1 MAEKSK
7 EFGERLEGLL
17 ARRGLNIKQLSERI
31 EVAYS
36 AVWGY
41 VKKGGIPEAP
51 ILHKISRELGVSME
65 ELLTGEPK
73 VPKKTTF
80 FDEEGEYFKA
90 PLLAGKIAA
99 GPGRVIP
106 ENDIRSYVWLYSP
119 KLFGRNTHDL
129 IAVEIGQGEES
140 MTPTLFPGDIVLMDR
155 DDPRG
160 KMDFKNGRIY
170 GIRTKGGECQVKRV
184 YVKSRSL
191 IIVSDNREVPPENA
205 WTDDLKRLIIGRV
218 VWGWRNLQEV

>member
-1 MAEKSK
+1 MAEHSK
-7 EFGERLEGLL
+7 EFAERLEGLL
-17 ARRGLNIKQLSERI
+17 SRRGLNIRQLSEKI

-41 VKKGGIPEAP
+41 VKKGSIPEAP
-51 ILHKISRELGVSME
+51 ILLRISQELGTTME
-65 ELLTGEPK
+65 ELLTGVK
-73 VPKKTTF
+73 VPKRKTTF
-80 FDEEGEYFKA
+80 YDDEGDYFKA

-106 ENDIRSYVWLYSP
+106 ENEIKSHVWLYHP
-119 KLFGRNTHDL
+119 KLLGRNTHDL
-129 IAVEIGQGEES
+129 IAVEIGKGEES
-140 MTPTLFPGDIVLMDR
+140 MTPTLFPGDIVLIDR

-160 KMDFKNGRIY
+160 KTDFKNGKIY

-184 YVKSRSL
+184 YVKSSAL
-191 IIVSDNREVPPENA
+191 IIISDNREVPPENA

>member
-7 EFGERLEGLL
+7 EFGERLETLL
-17 ARRGLNIKQLSERI
+17 ARRGLNIKQLSEKL

-51 ILHKISRELGVSME
+51 ILHRLSKELGVTME
-65 ELLTGEPK
+65 ELLTGEPH
-73 VPKKTTF
+73 PLPKTTVY
-80 FDEEGEYFKA
+80 DDEGEYFKA
-90 PLLAGKIAA
+90 PLLAGQIAA

-106 ENDIRSYVWLYSP
+106 ENDVLSYVWLYSP
-119 KLFGRNTHDL
+119 KLLGRNTHDL
-129 IAVEIGQGEES
+129 IAVEIGRGEES
-140 MTPTLFPGDIVLMDR
+140 MVPTLFPGDIVLIDR

-160 KMDFKNGRIY
+160 KLDFKNGRIY
-170 GIRTKGGECQVKRV
+170 AVRTKGGECQVKRV
-184 YVKSRSL
+184 YVKSQAL
-191 IIVSDNREVPPENA
+191 IIASDNREVPPENA

>member
-1 MAEKSK
+1 MV
-7 EFGERLEGLL
+7 
-17 ARRGLNIKQLSERI
+17 RRGLNIKQLSQKI
-31 EVAYS
+31 DVAYS

-41 VKKGGIPEAP
+41 VKKGSIPEAP
-51 ILHKISRELGVSME
+51 ILHKISRELRVSME

-73 VPKKTTF
+73 ALGKTTF

-106 ENDIRSYVWLYSP
+106 ENDIQSYVWLYSP
-119 KLFGRNTHDL
+119 KLLGRNTHDL
-129 IAVEIGQGEES
+129 IAIEIGRGEES
-140 MTPTLFPGDIVLMDR
+140 MTPTLFPGDIVLIDR

-170 GIRTKGGECQVKRV
+170 GVRTRLGECQVKRV
-184 YVKSRSL
+184 YIKNRSL
-191 IIVSDNREVPPENA
+191 MIVSDNRSVTPENA
-205 WTDDLKRLIIGRV
+205 WTDDLKKLIIGRV